1 MKKTRQRKIIEIIRK
16 NDVETQE
23 DLAKLLQEEGIN
35 VTQATVSRD
44 IRELKLF
51 KAPAENGGQKYAA
64 QEPGEELEPVENR
77 YLRVLHDAF
86 VSAEAAQNILV
97 LKTVSGMAMAA
108 AAALDALEFEEIVG
122 CIAGDDT
129 IFAAV
134 RTTEDA
140 MRLADKCERNEDFLR
155 SESTRPKKI

>member
-1 MKKTRQRKIIEIIRK
+1 MKKTRQRKILEIIRD

-23 DLAKLLQEEGIN
+23 DLANLLQGEGFP

-44 IRELKLF
+44 IRELNLF

-64 QEPGEELEPVENR
+64 KEQEEGREPVGDR
-77 YLRVLHDAF
+77 YIRVLQDAF
-86 VSAEAAQNILV
+86 VSAAAAQNILV

-108 AAALDALEFEEIVG
+108 AAALDAMALPEIVG

-134 RTTEDA
+134 HTAEEARALED
-140 MRLADKCERNEDFLR
+140 
-155 SESTRPKKI
+155 KIHSLVIYG

>member
-1 MKKTRQRKIIEIIRK
+1 MKKTRQRKILEIIRK

-23 DLAKLLQEEGIN
+23 DLAKLLQAEGIT

-64 QEPGEELEPVENR
+64 QELGEDLEPIENR
-77 YLRVLHDAF
+77 YIRVLHDAF

-108 AAALDALEFEEIVG
+108 AAALDAMEFEEIVG

-129 IFAAV
+129 IFVAV
-134 RTTEDA
+134 KTAEEA
-140 MRLADKCERNEDFLR
+140 QGLADKIHKMV
-155 SESTRPKKI
+155 SV

>member
-1 MKKTRQRKIIEIIRK
+1 MKKNRQRKILEIIRK

-23 DLAKLLQEEGIN
+23 DLAKLLQAEGIT

-51 KAPAENGGQKYAA
+51 KAPAKKGGQKYAA
-64 QEPGEELEPVENR
+64 QEPEEDLDPVEDR
-77 YLRVLHDAF
+77 YIRVLHDAF

-97 LKTVSGMAMAA
+97 LRTVSGMAMAA
-108 AAALDALEFEEIVG
+108 AAALDAMEFEEVVG

-129 IFAAV
+129 IFVAV
-134 RTTEDA
+134 RTAEEA
-140 MRLADKCERNEDFLR
+140 QGLACKIHKMF
-155 SESTRPKKI
+155 PK

>member
-1 MKKTRQRKIIEIIRK
+1 MKKTRQRKILEIIRK

-23 DLAKLLQEEGIN
+23 ELAKLLQAEGIT

-64 QEPGEELEPVENR
+64 QEPGEEADPIENR
-77 YLRVLHDAF
+77 YIRVLHDAF

-108 AAALDALEFEEIVG
+108 AAALDAMEFQEIVG

-129 IFAAV
+129 IFVAV
-134 RTTEDA
+134 RTIEEA
-140 MRLADKCERNEDFLR
+140 QGLADKIH
-155 SESTRPKKI
+155 KIIQV

>member
-1 MKKTRQRKIIEIIRK
+1 MKKTRQRKILEIIRK

-23 DLAKLLQEEGIN
+23 DLAKLLQAEGIT

-51 KAPAENGGQKYAA
+51 KAPAENGGQKYVA
-64 QEPGEELEPVENR
+64 QEPGEDLEPIENR
-77 YLRVLHDAF
+77 YIRVLHDAF

-108 AAALDALEFEEIVG
+108 AAALDAMEFDEVVG

-129 IFAAV
+129 IFVAV
-134 RTTEDA
+134 KTAEEA
-140 MRLADKCERNEDFLR
+140 QGLADKIH
-155 SESTRPKKI
+155 KMV